1 MKYKEIFDGALKQ
14 EDKMLSLRDAVI
26 KLRSEGVD
34 KETLLSELS
43 SYRSVTES
51 EADEDI
57 VLEVMDFLEGWSSSH
72 MRID

>member
-1 MKYKEIFDGALKQ
+1 VKHKEIFDGALKQ
-14 EDKMLSLRDAVI
+14 EDKMLSLREAVV
-26 KLRSEGVD
+26 KLRSEGID
-34 KETLLSELS
+34 KETLLSELN
-43 SYRSVTES
+43 SYRNIVKS